1 MKWRASAVIA
11 ATGFKLSFNLLYRK
25 CLEVRNI
32 CQFLHYGGHLRA
44 SMIFR
49 SMKTRG
55 SFIRTSEPADR
66 TSILA

>member
-1 MKWRASAVIA
+1 MASFS
-11 ATGFKLSFNLLYRK
+11 GDLLRPDLSYLFNLLHRK

-32 CQFLHYGGHLRA
+32 CQFLHYGGRLRA

-55 SFIRTSEPADR
+55 SFIGTSGPADR
-66 TSILA
+66 TSIPA